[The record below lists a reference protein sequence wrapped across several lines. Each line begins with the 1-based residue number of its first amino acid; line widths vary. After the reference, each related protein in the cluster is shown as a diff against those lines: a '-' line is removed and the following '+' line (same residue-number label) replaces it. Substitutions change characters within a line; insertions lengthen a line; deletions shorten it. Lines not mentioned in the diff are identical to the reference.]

1 MTSRVAPI
9 VVDEF
14 VPREASLVLQN
25 DADEGL
31 LELLRAGH
39 PGAFEQ
45 LVASQASRLINL
57 AYRLVG
63 NRAEAEEIAQEGFLR
78 LHRSLHRF
86 RGECS
91 LSSYLYRIVTRLA
104 IDHLRRERLRRKVFF
119 FRRQNE
125 DLDPVEMAAD
135 AAASPRDRL
144 QAQET
149 GRRLQVAL
157 GGLSARQRTVFVLRH
172 QEGMALKEIAETL
185 GLEEGTVK
193 VHLHRAVKALR
204 VALEDLREE

>member
-91 LSSYLYRIVTRLA
+91 LASYLYRIVTRLA

-135 AAASPRDRL
+135 DAASPRDRL
-144 QAQET
+144 QARET